1 MPAID
6 GLPQWPSL
14 PEAAPQRLR
23 LLIVEDDASVRN
35 ALLSLVADASRE
47 AWAVDTGAAAMELL
61 AREPVDLMLLDIN
74 LPDMTGLEVLRRAR
88 EAGLK
93 AMVIVVSGDDSI
105 DSAITALRLGAHEY
119 IRKPFEPAALQRS
132 VDNALTARR
141 LALENNLMR
150 ARLEH
155 SERLHRYLVD
165 HSPDLIF
172 AVDPQGRFWY
182 VNERFNTLLGY
193 SREELTGAHYS
204 VIVHED
210 DLVRAARVFHERR
223 MGERATRNV
232 ELKLKGKPAQGRGL
246 AEQPASIIVS
256 VSAVGLYGAQPEGG
270 ALEQRFLGTYGVAR
284 DITERKRAE
293 QIIAF
298 HAYHDAL
305 TGLPNRALFLDRLK
319 QAIAHARR
327 HQRRLGVL
335 FVDLD
340 RFKLVNDTYGHLKG
354 DLLLQHTAAR
364 LRKCLRSTDT
374 LSRIGG
380 DEFLA
385 LVSDLDAREDA
396 LAVARKI
403 LHELN
408 QPFFLGDGEFTI
420 GVSVGIAVHPEDGSS
435 EEDLIRNADIAMYHV
450 KRRGKNA
457 AAFFSPDMSAS
468 FSERIRL
475 ENDLRGALQRAELE
489 LHFQPIHNVRTG
501 AIERVEALLRWHHPV
516 HGLLGPGRFISIAEE
531 TGLVHAIGDFVLQSA
546 CAQLERW
553 RAGGFADLGVAV
565 NLSPREFD
573 RIDLVDRVLDAVE
586 RHHLPPHALEVE
598 ITENV
603 LIEDVDAVA
612 RKAALLR
619 EHGVGVA
626 IDDFGTRYSSLAYL
640 QSLPISAIKIDQAF
654 VRDLGQ
660 KRESHAI
667 VAAMIGI
674 ARGFGLGFVA
684 EGVERAQH
692 LESLTGL
699 GCDVMQGFFFSRP
712 MPAAEMSAYLARH
725 RME

>member
-1 MPAID
+1 MPIID

-14 PEAAPQRLR
+14 PEAAPEPSR
-23 LLIVEDDASVRN
+23 LLVVEDDASVRN
-35 ALLSLVADASRE
+35 AILALIAGEARE
-47 AWAVDTGAAAMELL
+47 VRAVDTGAAAMELL
-61 AREPVDLMLLDIN
+61 GREPVDVVLLDIN
-74 LPDMTGLEVLRRAR
+74 LPDMTGLEVLRRVR

-93 AMVIVVSGDDSI
+93 VMVIVVSGDDSI
-105 DSAITALRLGAHEY
+105 DSAIAALRLGAHEY

-141 LALENNLMR
+141 LALENSLMR
-150 ARLEH
+150 TRLEH
-155 SERLHRYLVD
+155 SERLHRSLVD

-172 AVDPQGRFWY
+172 AVDPEGRFWY
-182 VNERFNTLLGY
+182 VNERFGTLLGY

-204 VIVHED
+204 TIVHED
-210 DLVRAARVFHERR
+210 DLARAARVFYERR

-232 ELKLKGKPAQGRGL
+232 ELRFKGKPVQDSGPV
-246 AEQPASIIVS
+246 EPASVIVS
-256 VSAVGLYGAQPEGG
+256 VSAVGLYGPG
-270 ALEQRFLGTYGVAR
+270 AEDVPLARRFVGTYGVAR
-284 DITERKRAE
+284 DITARKRAE

-385 LVSDLDAREDA
+385 LVPDLEAREDA
-396 LAVARKI
+396 LAVAKKI

-420 GVSVGIAVHPEDGSS
+420 GVSVGIAVHPEDGTS

-468 FSERIRL
+468 FSERIQL

-501 AIERVEALLRWHHPV
+501 GIERVEALLRWRHPV
-516 HGLLGPGRFISIAEE
+516 HGLLAPGRFISIAEE

-573 RIDLVDRVLDAVE
+573 RIDLVERVIGAVE
-586 RHHLPPHALEVE
+586 RHRLPPHALEVE

-603 LIEDVDAVA
+603 LIEDVDVVA

-619 EHGVGVA
+619 EHGVGIA

-684 EGVERAQH
+684 EGVERAEH
-692 LESLTGL
+692 LESLSGL

-712 MPAAEMSAYLARH
+712 MPAAEMGAYLARH
-725 RME
+725 RVG

>member
-1 MPAID
+1 MPIID

-14 PEAAPQRLR
+14 PEAAPEPLR
-23 LLIVEDDASVRN
+23 LLVVEDDASVRN
-35 ALLSLVADASRE
+35 AILALITGEARE
-47 AWAVDTGAAAMELL
+47 VRAVDTGAAAVELL
-61 AREPVDLMLLDIN
+61 AREPVDVVLLDIN

-93 AMVIVVSGDDSI
+93 VMVIVVSGDDSI
-105 DSAITALRLGAHEY
+105 DSAIAALRLGAHEY

-141 LALENNLMR
+141 LALENSLMR

-155 SERLHRYLVD
+155 SERLYRSLVD

-172 AVDPQGRFWY
+172 AVDPEGRFWY
-182 VNERFNTLLGY
+182 VNERFGTLLGY

-204 VIVHED
+204 TIVHED
-210 DLVRAARVFHERR
+210 DLARAARVFHERR

-232 ELKLKGKPAQGRGL
+232 ELRFKGKPVQDSGP
-246 AEQPASIIVS
+246 AEPASVIVS
-256 VSAVGLYGAQPEGG
+256 VSAVGLYGPGAEGTPL
-270 ALEQRFLGTYGVAR
+270 ARRFVGTYGVAR
-284 DITERKRAE
+284 DITARKRAE

-385 LVSDLDAREDA
+385 LVPDLEAREDA
-396 LAVARKI
+396 LAVAKKI

-420 GVSVGIAVHPEDGSS
+420 GVSIGIAVHPEDGTS

-468 FSERIRL
+468 FSERIQL

-501 AIERVEALLRWHHPV
+501 GIERVEALLRWRHPV
-516 HGLLGPGRFISIAEE
+516 HGLLAPGRFISIAEE

-573 RIDLVDRVLDAVE
+573 RIDLVERVIGAVE
-586 RHHLPPHALEVE
+586 RHRLPPHALEVE

-619 EHGVGVA
+619 EHGVGIA

-684 EGVERAQH
+684 EGVERAEH
-692 LESLTGL
+692 LESLAGL

-712 MPAAEMSAYLARH
+712 MPAAQMDAYLARH
-725 RME
+725 RMG

>member
-1 MPAID
+1 MPIID

-14 PEAAPQRLR
+14 PEAAPERLR
-23 LLIVEDDASVRN
+23 LLVVEDDASVRN
-35 ALLSLVADASRE
+35 AILALVAGE
-47 AWAVDTGAAAMELL
+47 ARDVRAVDTGGAAVELL
-61 AREPVDLMLLDIN
+61 GREPVDLVLLDIN

-93 AMVIVVSGDDSI
+93 VTVIVVSGDGSI

-132 VDNALTARR
+132 VENALTARR

-182 VNERFNTLLGY
+182 VNERFGTLLGY

-204 VIVHED
+204 AIVHED
-210 DLVRAARVFHERR
+210 DLARAARVFHERR

-232 ELKLKGKPAQGRGL
+232 ELRLKGKPAQDRGP
-246 AEQPASIIVS
+246 AEPASVIVS
-256 VSAVGLYGAQPEGG
+256 VSAIGIYGAQPEG
-270 ALEQRFLGTYGVAR
+270 APLERRFLGTYGVAR
-284 DITERKRAE
+284 DITARKRAE

-385 LVSDLDAREDA
+385 LVPDLESREDA
-396 LAVARKI
+396 LAVAKKI

-408 QPFFLGDGEFTI
+408 QPFFLGEGEFTI
-420 GVSVGIAVHPEDGSS
+420 GVSVGIAVHPEDGTS

-468 FSERIRL
+468 FSERIQL

-501 AIERVEALLRWHHPV
+501 GIERVEALLRWRHPV
-516 HGLLGPGRFISIAEE
+516 HGLLAPGRFISIAEE

-546 CAQLERW
+546 CAQLECW

-573 RIDLVDRVLDAVE
+573 RIDLVERVIGAVE
-586 RHHLPPHALEVE
+586 RHRLPPHALEVE

-603 LIEDVDAVA
+603 LIEDVEVVA

-619 EHGVGVA
+619 EHGVGIA

-684 EGVERAQH
+684 EGVERAEH

-712 MPAAEMSAYLARH
+712 MPAAEMGAYLARH
-725 RME
+725 RMG

>member
-1 MPAID
+1 MPTSD
-6 GLPQWPSL
+6 GLAPWPSL
-14 PEAAPQRLR
+14 PEAVPERLR
-23 LLIVEDDASVRN
+23 LLVVEDDASVRN
-35 ALLSLVADASRE
+35 ALLTLIAGASRE
-47 AWAVDTGAAAMELL
+47 TWAVDTGAAAMELL
-61 AREPVDLMLLDIN
+61 AREPVDLVLLDIN

-132 VDNALTARR
+132 VDNALTAHR
-141 LALENNLMR
+141 LARENCLMR

-172 AVDPQGRFWY
+172 TVDPEGRFWY
-182 VNERFNTLLGY
+182 VNERFSTLLGY
-193 SREELTGAHYS
+193 SRQELAGAHYAA
-204 VIVHED
+204 IVHEE
-210 DLVRAARVFHERR
+210 DLARAARVFHERR

-232 ELKLKGKPAQGRGL
+232 ELRLKAKPVQDRGPM
-246 AEQPASIIVS
+246 EPASVIVS
-256 VSAVGLYGAQPEGG
+256 VSAVGIYGAEPEGVP
-270 ALEQRFLGTYGVAR
+270 LERRFLGTYGVAR
-284 DITERKRAE
+284 DITARKRAE

-385 LVSDLDAREDA
+385 LVSDLESRDDA
-396 LAVARKI
+396 LAVAKKI

-420 GVSVGIAVHPEDGSS
+420 GVSVGIAVHPEDGTS

-457 AAFFSPDMSAS
+457 AAFFSADMSAS
-468 FSERIRL
+468 FSERIQL
-475 ENDLRGALQRAELE
+475 ENDLRGALQRSELE

-501 AIERVEALLRWHHPV
+501 GIERVEALLRWRHPV
-516 HGLLGPGRFISIAEE
+516 HGLLAPGRFISIAEE

-573 RIDLVDRVLDAVE
+573 RLDLVDRVIDAVQ
-586 RHHLPPHALEVE
+586 RHRLPPQALEVE

-603 LIEDVDAVA
+603 LIEDVDVVA

-619 EHGVGVA
+619 EHGVSIA

-640 QSLPISAIKIDQAF
+640 QSLPISVIKIDQAF

-660 KRESHAI
+660 KPESHAI

-684 EGVERAQH
+684 EGVERAEH
-692 LESLTGL
+692 LDCLTGL

-712 MPAAEMSAYLARH
+712 MPAAEMGAYLARH
-725 RME
+725 RGG